1 MWLSNAVS
9 RLYFGLVFVA
19 AKLLTLPLL
28 VVVDS
33 LITLLNLVLPRK
45 KRGHVTDLRTHAKDE
60 LDGPGLWPRYEAP
73 KAADSRSPCV
83 ALNTMANMGIL
94 PRDGRNIAFPELERA
109 VRTTYNTSPTFAR
122 LVTKYAAQLLQRD
135 YRRDT
140 LDLGDLCV
148 HNGIEHDG
156 SFTRY
161 DTALQP
167 DQSKP
172 AQDLVDFVLE
182 SATGKDAE
190 GRASSRLTVWDLIR
204 ISSKRRADS
213 RRTNPQF
220 TQSTFHK
227 ILGSTNRATLTDI
240 FGGNVRDLE
249 VILRQER
256 LPEGWE
262 PSNRSRLGI
271 TIFNINVTAL
281 FVELGIV
288 EERGPRRLM
297 LHEDS

>member
-1 MWLSNAVS
+1 MWLTNAVS
-9 RLYFGLVFVA
+9 RLFFGLVFVV

-28 VVVDS
+28 IVADT
-33 LITLLNLVLPRK
+33 LITLLNVFLPRK
-45 KRGHVTDLRTHAKDE
+45 KRGHVIDLRTHAKDE
-60 LDGPGLWPRYEAP
+60 LDGPSLWPRYEAP
-73 KAADSRSPCV
+73 KATDSRSPCV
-83 ALNTMANMGIL
+83 ALNVMANMGIL
-94 PRDGRNIAFPELERA
+94 PRDGRNIGFPELERA
-109 VRTTYNTSPTFAR
+109 VRRTYNTSPTFAR
-122 LVTKYAAQLLQRD
+122 LVTKYAAQMLQRD
-135 YRRDT
+135 FRSDT

-172 AQDLVDFVLE
+172 AQTLVDFVLS
-182 SATGKDAE
+182 SATGKDDQ
-190 GRASSRLTVWDLIR
+190 GRANSRLTVWDLIR

-213 RRTNPQF
+213 RAANPQF

-227 ILGSTNRATLTDI
+227 VLGSTNRATLTDI

-249 VILRQER
+249 PILREER

-262 PSNRSRLGI
+262 PSNRSRFGI

-288 EERGPRRLM
+288 EKRGPRRLM
-297 LHEDS
+297 LSEDS